1 MITKNRMKNNK
12 HIVIALILGTSA
24 SAYFLLE
31 AQTDVVPTKAQT
43 DIVAL
48 EGQAKRVIES
58 QTISVD
64 NKSQSQNLGNVKP
77 DDVSVNRQDIEP
89 ELKSITQQLALISD
103 VYAAEV
109 QYPPYSKP
117 ISESSVSYLEPNYFN
132 VVEVPVL
139 DGGNSASLS
148 LDKYRFFYPEP
159 VVVSLNT
166 KLAVSNIK
174 YELYEPE
181 TKQVLFSE
189 QTNSKT
195 LAIKS
200 KESWPQEVRIKA
212 TIDFEQGT
220 DILTADFNFFV
231 PMAYL
236 LSAGEPL
243 SEGADMLIPL
253 VLDVKQGGIY
263 RVRANLFSQDG
274 EVIAALNG
282 KSKLGEGSEVLE
294 LKVHQSVLAGTDGH
308 YQLKNWVIEKMSG
321 YPGEKASFGVSLHDA
336 ISLAPFDI
344 SVLSKEVYMPSP
356 EEQQRLEFLRQAA
369 NQ

>member
-1 MITKNRMKNNK
+1 MNNNK
-12 HIVIALILGTSA
+12 YIVIALILGTSV
-24 SAYFLLE
+24 SSYFLLE
-31 AQTDVVPTKAQT
+31 AQTDVVPPGEPT
-43 DIVAL
+43 DIVVL
-48 EGQAKRVIES
+48 QEGQAKRVIEP

-64 NKSQSQNLGNVKP
+64 NLSHSKNLGNVKL
-77 DDVSVNRQDIEP
+77 DDASVNRQEIES

-139 DGGNSASLS
+139 AGDNTASLS

-166 KLAVSNIK
+166 KLAISNIK

-181 TKQVLFSE
+181 TKQLLFAE
-189 QTNSKT
+189 QTDSKT
-195 LAIKS
+195 LAIKT

-231 PMAYL
+231 PTAYL

-253 VLDVKQGGIY
+253 ALDVKQGGIY

-336 ISLAPFDI
+336 IPLAPFDI
-344 SVLSKEVYMPSP
+344 SVLSKDAYTPSP